1 MQESTAAAQPDPND
15 QLTKVTNML
24 DSDAQAWVNAIN
36 ALMTTHSPQPVDITN
51 LAESEG
57 KIGDRQVTA
66 TGPGQITSADGWTAV
81 YEPESERWAL
91 APNSDANESVMPPDP
106 L

>member
-1 MQESTAAAQPDPND
+1 
-15 QLTKVTNML
+15 ML
-24 DSDAQAWVNAIN
+24 DSDAQAWLNAIN
-36 ALMTTHSPQPVDITN
+36 ELMTTHSPQPIDITN

-57 KIGDRQVTA
+57 KIGERQVTA
-66 TGPGQITSADGWTAV
+66 TGPGQITVAEGWTAI

-91 APNSDANESVMPPDP
+91 APAGDASDSTMPVDP